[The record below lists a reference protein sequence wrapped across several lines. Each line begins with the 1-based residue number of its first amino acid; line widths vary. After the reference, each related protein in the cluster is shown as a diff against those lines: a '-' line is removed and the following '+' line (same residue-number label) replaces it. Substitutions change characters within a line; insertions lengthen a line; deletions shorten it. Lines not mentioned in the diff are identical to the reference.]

1 MEIPTT
7 SQQKIEKLETE
18 KRQIEERIR
27 RLRQEA
33 KTSERKRLTRAK
45 IILGGLVLRDHQPLL
60 SELLSAASEPDREV
74 LRSVFPQAAKEALP
88 PSRR

>member
-27 RLRQEA
+27 RLRYEA
-33 KTSERKRLTRAK
+33 KTTERKRLTRAK

-74 LRSVFPQAAKEALP
+74 LRSVFPQVAKEAP
-88 PSRR
+88 PLTRR